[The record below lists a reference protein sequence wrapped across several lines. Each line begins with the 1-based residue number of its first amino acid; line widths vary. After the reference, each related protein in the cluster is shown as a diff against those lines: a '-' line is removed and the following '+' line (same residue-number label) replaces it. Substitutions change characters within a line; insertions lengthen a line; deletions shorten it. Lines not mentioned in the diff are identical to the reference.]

1 MPANTT
7 PNYCK
12 MVLRTFHASPAT
24 VVLRELLGVHN
35 SQQRFPNVADVRSGT
50 LYGPSVYDQVGYLT
64 GTMVAGGGSAAFRVV
79 GSPVVRR
86 LR

>member
-7 PNYCK
+7 PNYTK
-12 MVLRTFHASPAT
+12 MVLRAFHATPTT
-24 VVLRELLGVHN
+24 VVLRELLGAHN
-35 SQQRFPNVADVRSGT
+35 SNQRFPNVADVRQGT
-50 LYGPSVYDQVGYLT
+50 VYGPSVYDQVGYLT

-79 GSPVVRR
+79 GSPIVRR